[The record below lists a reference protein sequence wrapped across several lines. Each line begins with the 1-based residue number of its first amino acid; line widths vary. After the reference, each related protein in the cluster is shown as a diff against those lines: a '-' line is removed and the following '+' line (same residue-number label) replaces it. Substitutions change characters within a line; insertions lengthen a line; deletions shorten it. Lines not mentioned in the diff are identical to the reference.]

1 MPIGARPP
9 PDRSELCAHTALQH
23 TWRQR
28 NATRPTP
35 TQCNAA
41 RRRARQHNP
50 ACNSPNQPRTM
61 LSPPQKNPQGPAY
74 PRCSPHAEG
83 LAAPCPP
90 QPIRCGVELPKPP
103 RAPTWGG
110 CCPHVRGIKHCQGLC
125 GIVQVGPCPI
135 TRWGTKG
142 TATRLGCPRAPGTSA
157 TSATSGAGDVGDDD
171 GKKRSPRSSPNTPQP
186 PPLPFPGAA

>member
-1 MPIGARPP
+1 MSIGARPP
-9 PDRSELCAHTALQH
+9 QTGANFARTPRCNTLGGNAMQH
-23 TWRQR
+23 DPPQPS
-28 NATRPTP
+28 ATRHGAGRDST
-35 TQCNAA
+35 T
-41 RRRARQHNP
+41 RRATAQTNP
-50 ACNSPNQPRTM
+50 VQCF
-61 LSPPQKNPQGPAY
+61 LPPKKNPQGPAY

-90 QPIRCGVELPKPP
+90 QPIRCGVVLPKPP
-103 RAPTWGG
+103 WAPTWGG
-110 CCPHVRGIKHCQGLC
+110 CCPHVRGIKHCQGLG
-125 GIVQVGPCPI
+125 GIVQVGPFPI

-171 GKKRSPRSSPNTPQP
+171 GKKRSPCSSPNTPQP